1 MSVVC
6 PCCGLVLDRDEN
18 AALHIR
24 RAGQVCQVRQALTW
38 PGAASVA

>member
-1 MSVVC
+1 M
-6 PCCGLVLDRDEN
+6 DRDEN

-24 RAGQVCQVRQALTW
+24 RAGQAPQALTW